1 MFVLH
6 TQQDTVFNT
15 ITTPLGDELTW
26 RWEEQMSAL
35 LTEFSWEKKDRIL
48 ETLRELFSEE
58 WNKKNIKKAP
68 KALKDELGELVSL
81 NKKQLIFTRPAT
93 DETPTL
99 AIIWWPWG
107 HGATY
112 SMRIKILDTTYNVTE
127 LHQAQ
132 ASLMTKLIK
141 RIMVNL
147 N

>member
-1 MFVLH
+1 MQY
-6 TQQDTVFNT
+6 TQQDLAFNT

-35 LTEFSWEKKDRIL
+35 LAEFSWEKKDRIL
-48 ETLRELFSEE
+48 ATLRELFSEE

-68 KALKDELGELVSL
+68 KTLKEELGELASL
-81 NKKQLIFTRPAT
+81 NKEQLIFTRPAS
-93 DETPTL
+93 DKTPTL
-99 AIIWWPWG
+99 AVIWWPWG

-112 SMRIKILDTTYNVTE
+112 SMRIKVLDTTYSAAE
-127 LHQAQ
+127 LQQAQ